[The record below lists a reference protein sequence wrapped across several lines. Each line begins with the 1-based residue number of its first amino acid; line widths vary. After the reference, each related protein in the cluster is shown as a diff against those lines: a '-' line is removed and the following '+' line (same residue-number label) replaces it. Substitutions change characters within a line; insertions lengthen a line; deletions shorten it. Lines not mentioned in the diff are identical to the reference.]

1 MKVFFATDIHGS
13 EICWRK
19 FLNAAAFYKADMVV
33 LGGDVTGKVMVP
45 ILAMPGHW
53 EVTFA
58 NQRMRLETKAELDE
72 IQRKIRDRG
81 SYPAVMSPDE
91 LDSLNE
97 ADGSIDRRFTL
108 EMTRGLDRWLDMA
121 DGKLRGG
128 DIPCILNGGNDDIW
142 EIDDIIEASPSVS
155 FAESKVLDIGG
166 FSLASMGWTNP
177 TPWNTFREA
186 PEDVL
191 AEKID
196 AVVASIPDMSRAVFN
211 FHAPPYGTGLDE
223 APALDGNMRPT
234 HGGAVMKPVGSKA
247 VRAAIEKYEPA
258 LSVHGHIHESR
269 GVTKLGRTLSM
280 NPGSS
285 YTDGVLQGA
294 VLDRPVV
301 DHTGLTGRFDFSLN
315 WTPDDS
321 QFAGMGAKI
330 PPPPDSANAP
340 PSLYTAIQEQIG
352 LKLDATKALADVIVI
367 DHVEKPSEN

>member
-45 ILAMPGHW
+45 ILDMSGHW
-53 EVTFA
+53 EVTFGH
-58 NQRMRLETKAELDE
+58 QRMRLDTKAELDE

-81 SYPAVMSPDE
+81 SYPAVMSVDE
-91 LDSLNE
+91 LDALNE
-97 ADGSIDRRFTL
+97 EDGSVDRRFTQ

-128 DIPCILNGGNDDIW
+128 EIPCILNGGNDDIW
-142 EIDDIIEASPSVS
+142 EIDDIIEQSACVS
-155 FAESKVLDIGG
+155 FAEAKVLDIGG

-191 AEKID
+191 ATKID
-196 AVVASIPDMSRAVFN
+196 ALVSQIPDMGRAVFN

-223 APALDGNMRPT
+223 APALDANMRPVL
-234 HGGAVMKPVGSKA
+234 GGAVMKPVGSTA
-247 VRAAIEKYEPA
+247 VREAVLKYQPA

-269 GVTKLGRTLSM
+269 GVCKLGRTLSM

-285 YTDGVLQGA
+285 YSDGVLQGA
-294 VLDRPVV
+294 VLDLNEKKGKV
-301 DHTGLTGRFDFSLN
+301 GRYILVN
-315 WTPDDS
+315 
-321 QFAGMGAKI
+321 G
-330 PPPPDSANAP
+330 
-340 PSLYTAIQEQIG
+340 
-352 LKLDATKALADVIVI
+352 
-367 DHVEKPSEN
+367 